1 MTISVDRC
9 DLRQMLALI
18 DIYMDQYWELC
29 PNKEDKET
37 RLEFDQDDDFLNS
50 MQEKYD
56 ERIK

>member
-1 MTISVDRC
+1 MNISVDRC

-18 DIYMDQYWELC
+18 DIYMDQYWKLE

-37 RLEFDQDDDFLNS
+37 RLVFDQDDDFLNS

-56 ERIK
+56 ERI

>member
-1 MTISVDRC
+1 MNISVDRC

-18 DIYMDQYWELC
+18 DIYMDQYWELE

-37 RLEFDQDDDFLNS
+37 MLVFDQDDDFLNS

-56 ERIK
+56 ERI